1 MKELENHIES
11 IITRKISGEV
21 TTDEQQILDNWLA
34 ESAEN
39 EQYLQNLQKI
49 YTQATEHKD
58 VDIPP
63 IDVNQ
68 EWQRFKNSLQPVRQ
82 LADKKPTYQTNWLRI
97 AASVV
102 VIAVLGYF
110 IWFNAFQSDNITVLA
125 DHRGQLITLPDN
137 SVVTLNKDASITYP
151 RTFSDDDRSVIMN
164 GEAFFEV
171 TRNEN
176 KPFIVNLGLSNV
188 EVLGTSFNI
197 NAEDNNDR
205 IEVVVNTGKVRFGTT
220 TGNESVILTKG
231 EKGTLMKNMN
241 MISKVDNND
250 INFMA
255 WKTRQLVFND
265 VELDVVIQTVNKLY
279 DSQIT
284 FSTDVGKN
292 CKVTVSFDNQ
302 SIDAILSVLELTLDL
317 EYKKTGDIIEVV
329 KTGC

>member
-1 MKELENHIES
+1 MKDLENHIES
-11 IITRKISGEV
+11 IITRKISSEISA
-21 TTDEQQILDNWLA
+21 DEQQVLDDWLS
-34 ESAEN
+34 EHAEN
-39 EQYLQNLQKI
+39 EQYFQSLQKI
-49 YTQATEHKD
+49 YDQATEH
-58 VDIPP
+58 VSEDIPV

-68 EWQRFKNSLQPVRQ
+68 EWQRFKNSLQPE
-82 LADKKPTYQTNWLRI
+82 LKKPTYQTNWIRI

-102 VIAVLGYF
+102 VIAVLGYI

-125 DHRGQLITLPDN
+125 EHSGQLITLPDN
-137 SVVTLNKDASITYP
+137 SVVTLNKEASITYP
-151 RTFSDDDRSVIMN
+151 KEFSDAERKVVMQ

-171 TRNEN
+171 TRNEK
-176 KPFIVNLGLSNV
+176 KPFIVDLGLSNV

-197 NAEDNNDR
+197 NAENNNDR
-205 IEVVVNTGKVRFGTT
+205 IEVVVNTGKVRFGTS
-220 TGNESVILTKG
+220 TGDESVILTKG

-255 WKTRQLVFND
+255 WKTRKIVFND
-265 VELDVVIQTVNKLY
+265 VDLDVVIQTVNKLY
-279 DSQIT
+279 ESQIT

-317 EYKKTGDIIEVV
+317 EYKKSGDIIEVV

>member
-11 IITRKISGEV
+11 IITREISGEISA
-21 TTDEQQILDNWLA
+21 DEQYVLNKWLT

-39 EQYLQNLQKI
+39 EQYFKNLQKI
-49 YTQATEHKD
+49 YLQANKSNKEDT
-58 VDIPP
+58 PA

-68 EWQRFKNSLQPVRQ
+68 EWQRFKNSVQPEST
-82 LADKKPTYQTNWLRI
+82 KTTYQTNWIRI

-102 VIAVLGYF
+102 VIAVLGYL
-110 IWFNAFQSDNITVLA
+110 IWFNAFQSNSITVLA
-125 DHRGQLITLPDN
+125 EHSGQLITLPDN
-137 SVVTLNKDASITYP
+137 SVVTLNKDATITYP
-151 RTFSDDDRSVIMN
+151 RAFADNSRTVIMK

-171 TRNEN
+171 TRNEK
-176 KPFIVNLGLSNV
+176 KPFTVNLGLSSV

-205 IEVVVNTGKVRFGTT
+205 IEVVVNTGKVRFGTNSGKET
-220 TGNESVILTKG
+220 VVLTKG
-231 EKGTLMKNMN
+231 EKGTFMKNMN
-241 MISKVDNND
+241 MISKVQNKD

-255 WKTRQLVFND
+255 WKTRKIVFND
-265 VELDVVIQTVNKLY
+265 VDLDIVIQTVNKIY
-279 DSQIT
+279 NSQIT

-302 SIDAILSVLELTLDL
+302 SIEAILSVLELTLDL

>member
-11 IITRKISGEV
+11 IITRKISSEISA
-21 TTDEQQILDNWLA
+21 DEQYVLDKWLA
-34 ESAEN
+34 ENAEN
-39 EQYLQNLQKI
+39 ERYFQNLQKI
-49 YTQATEHKD
+49 YSQSTEIGHE
-58 VDIPP
+58 DIPA
-63 IDVNQ
+63 IDINQ
-68 EWQRFKNSLQPVRQ
+68 EWQRFKNAVQP
-82 LADKKPTYQTNWLRI
+82 KSTKTTYQTSWIRI

-102 VIAVLGYF
+102 IIAVLGYVV
-110 IWFNAFQSDNITVLA
+110 WFNAFQADNITVIA
-125 DHRGQLITLPDN
+125 EQSGQIISLPDN

-151 RTFSDDDRSVIMN
+151 RTFADGSREVIMK

-171 TRNEN
+171 TRNEK
-176 KPFIVNLGLSNV
+176 KPFTVNLGLSSV

-205 IEVVVNTGKVRFGTT
+205 IEVVVNTGKVRFGTNS
-220 TGNESVILTKG
+220 GKESVELIKG

-241 MISKVDNND
+241 MISKVQNKD

-265 VELDVVIQTVNKLY
+265 VELDVVIQTVNKIY
-279 DSQIT
+279 DSQIS
-284 FSTDVGKN
+284 FSTEIGKN

-302 SIDAILSVLELTLDL
+302 SIEAILSVLELTLHL

>member
-11 IITRKISGEV
+11 IITRKISSGI
-21 TTDEQQILDNWLA
+21 TADEQQILDNWLT
-34 ESAEN
+34 ERAEN
-39 EQYLQNLQKI
+39 EQYFQKLEKI
-49 YTQATEHKD
+49 YTEAAEIKNEN
-58 VDIPP
+58 IPP

-68 EWQRFKNSLQPVRQ
+68 EWQRFKSSLQPE
-82 LADKKPTYQTNWLRI
+82 LKKPTYQTNWIRI

-125 DHRGQLITLPDN
+125 DHSGQLITLPDN

-151 RTFSDDDRSVIMN
+151 RVFSGTDRTVSMD
-164 GEAFFEV
+164 GEVFFEV

-188 EVLGTSFNI
+188 EVLGTTFNI

-220 TGNESVILTKG
+220 SGNESVILTKG

-241 MISKVDNND
+241 MISKVQND
-250 INFMA
+250 DVNFMA

-265 VELDVVIQTVNKLY
+265 VDLDVVIQTVNKLY
-279 DSQIT
+279 DSQIS

-302 SIDAILSVLELTLDL
+302 SIEAILSVLELTLDL
-317 EYKKTGDIIEVV
+317 EYKKTGDLIEVV

>member
-21 TTDEQQILDNWLA
+21 TADEQQILDNWLA
-34 ESAEN
+34 EGIEN
-39 EQYLQNLQKI
+39 EQYFQNLKKI
-49 YTQATEHKD
+49 YSQASASKD
-58 VDIPP
+58 ETIPAIDI
-63 IDVNQ
+63 NQ
-68 EWQRFKNSLQPVRQ
+68 EWQQFKNNVI
-82 LADKKPTYQTNWLRI
+82 AGKKASKRIPEWLRI
-97 AASVV
+97 AASIVL
-102 VIAVLGYF
+102 ITTLGYF
-110 IWFNAFQSDNITVLA
+110 IWDGATLSNELNIVA
-125 DHRGQLITLPDN
+125 QESGEVVTLPDN
-137 SVVTLNKDASITYP
+137 SIITLNKGAEITYP
-151 RTFSDDDRSVIMN
+151 RKFSKKNRTIELT

-171 TRNEN
+171 TRNES
-176 KPFIVNLGLSNV
+176 KPFIINLGLSNV

-197 NAEDNNDR
+197 NAVENNDK
-205 IEVVVNTGKVRFGTT
+205 IEVVVNTGKVRFETT
-220 TGNESVILTKG
+220 TGDESVILTKG

>member
-1 MKELENHIES
+1 VNELENHIES
-11 IITRKISGEV
+11 IITSKISNEISA
-21 TTDEQQILDNWLA
+21 DEQQILDNWLA
-34 ESAEN
+34 VSDEN
-39 EQYLQNLQKI
+39 ERYFQNLQKI
-49 YTQATEHKD
+49 YAQATESKRE
-58 VDIPP
+58 DIPP

-68 EWQRFKNSLQPVRQ
+68 EWQRFKNSVQPEGI
-82 LADKKPTYQTNWLRI
+82 KPNYRNNWIRI

-102 VIAVLGYF
+102 VIAVLGYL

-125 DHRGQLITLPDN
+125 DHSGQLITLPDN
-137 SVVTLNKDASITYP
+137 SVVTLNKDATITYP
-151 RTFSDDDRSVIMN
+151 RVFTNDSRKVIMQ

-171 TRNEN
+171 TRNEK
-176 KPFIVNLGLSNV
+176 KPFTVNLGLSNV

-205 IEVVVNTGKVRFGTT
+205 IEVVVNTGKVRFATT
-220 TGNESVILTKG
+220 TGDESVILTKG

-241 MISKVDNND
+241 MISKVDNNN

-255 WKTRQLVFND
+255 WKTRKIVFND
-265 VELDVVIQTVNKLY
+265 VDLDVVIQTVNKLY
-279 DSQIT
+279 DSNIT

-317 EYKKTGDIIEVV
+317 EYKKTGDVIEVV

>member
-1 MKELENHIES
+1 MKDLENHIES
-11 IITRKISGEV
+11 IITRKISSEISA
-21 TTDEQQILDNWLA
+21 DEQQVLDDWLS
-34 ESAEN
+34 EHAEN
-39 EQYLQNLQKI
+39 EQYFQSLQKI
-49 YTQATEHKD
+49 YDQATEH
-58 VDIPP
+58 VSEDIPV

-68 EWQRFKNSLQPVRQ
+68 EWQRFKNSLQPE
-82 LADKKPTYQTNWLRI
+82 LKKPTYQTNWIRI

-102 VIAVLGYF
+102 VIAVLGYI

-125 DHRGQLITLPDN
+125 EHSGQLITLPDN
-137 SVVTLNKDASITYP
+137 SVVTLNKEASITYP
-151 RTFSDDDRSVIMN
+151 KEFSDAERKVVMQ

-171 TRNEN
+171 TRNEK
-176 KPFIVNLGLSNV
+176 KPFIVDLGLSKV

-197 NAEDNNDR
+197 NAENNNDR
-205 IEVVVNTGKVRFGTT
+205 IEVVVNTGKVRFGTS
-220 TGNESVILTKG
+220 TGDESVILTKG

-255 WKTRQLVFND
+255 WKTRKIVFND
-265 VELDVVIQTVNKLY
+265 VDLDVVIQTVNKLY
-279 DSQIT
+279 ESQIT

-317 EYKKTGDIIEVV
+317 EYKKSGDIIEVV

>member
-1 MKELENHIES
+1 VKDLENHIES
-11 IITRKISGEV
+11 IITRKISSEISA
-21 TTDEQQILDNWLA
+21 DEQQVLDDWLS
-34 ESAEN
+34 EHAEN
-39 EQYLQNLQKI
+39 EQYFQSLQKI
-49 YTQATEHKD
+49 YDQATEH
-58 VDIPP
+58 VSEDIPV

-68 EWQRFKNSLQPVRQ
+68 EWQRFKNSLQPE
-82 LADKKPTYQTNWLRI
+82 LKKPTYQTNWIRI

-102 VIAVLGYF
+102 VIAVLGYI

-125 DHRGQLITLPDN
+125 EHSGQLITLPDN
-137 SVVTLNKDASITYP
+137 SVVTLNKEASITYP
-151 RTFSDDDRSVIMN
+151 KEFSDAERKVVMQ

-171 TRNEN
+171 TRNEK
-176 KPFIVNLGLSNV
+176 KPFIVDLGLSNV

-197 NAEDNNDR
+197 NAENNNDR
-205 IEVVVNTGKVRFGTT
+205 IEVVVNTGKVRFGTS
-220 TGNESVILTKG
+220 TGDESVILTKG

-241 MISKVDNND
+241 MISKVDNDD

-255 WKTRQLVFND
+255 WKTRKIVFND
-265 VELDVVIQTVNKLY
+265 VDLDVVIQTVNKLY
-279 DSQIT
+279 ESQIT

-317 EYKKTGDIIEVV
+317 EYKKSGDIIEVV

>member
-1 MKELENHIES
+1 VKDLENHIES
-11 IITRKISGEV
+11 IITRKISSEISA
-21 TTDEQQILDNWLA
+21 DEQQVLDDWLS
-34 ESAEN
+34 EHAEN
-39 EQYLQNLQKI
+39 EQYFQSLQKI
-49 YTQATEHKD
+49 YDQATEH
-58 VDIPP
+58 VSEDIPV

-68 EWQRFKNSLQPVRQ
+68 EWQRFKNSLQPE
-82 LADKKPTYQTNWLRI
+82 LKKPTYQTNWIRI

-102 VIAVLGYF
+102 VIAVLGYI

-125 DHRGQLITLPDN
+125 EHSGQLITLPDN
-137 SVVTLNKDASITYP
+137 SVVTLNKEASITYP
-151 RTFSDDDRSVIMN
+151 KEFSDAERKVVMQ

-171 TRNEN
+171 TRNEK
-176 KPFIVNLGLSNV
+176 KPFIVDLGLSKV

-197 NAEDNNDR
+197 NAENNNDR
-205 IEVVVNTGKVRFGTT
+205 IEVVVNTGKVRFGTS
-220 TGNESVILTKG
+220 TGDESVILTKG

-241 MISKVDNND
+241 MISKVDNDD

-255 WKTRQLVFND
+255 WKTRKMVFND
-265 VELDVVIQTVNKLY
+265 VDLDVVIQTVNKLY
-279 DSQIT
+279 ESQIT

-317 EYKKTGDIIEVV
+317 EYKKSGDIIEVV

>member
-1 MKELENHIES
+1 MNELENHIES
-11 IITRKISGEV
+11 IITRKISGEIPA
-21 TTDEQQILDNWLA
+21 DEQQILDNWLA

-39 EQYLQNLQKI
+39 ERYFQNLQKI
-49 YTQATEHKD
+49 YAQAIESKRE
-58 VDIPP
+58 DIPP

-68 EWQRFKNSLQPVRQ
+68 EWQRFKNSVQPEST
-82 LADKKPTYQTNWLRI
+82 KPNYQTNWIRI

-102 VIAVLGYF
+102 VIAVLGYV

-125 DHRGQLITLPDN
+125 DHSGQLITLPDN
-137 SVVTLNKDASITYP
+137 SIVTLNKDATITYP
-151 RTFSDDDRSVIMN
+151 RAFADDNRKVIME

-171 TRNEN
+171 TRNEK
-176 KPFIVNLGLSNV
+176 KPFIVNLGLSSV

-197 NAEDNNDR
+197 NAENNNDR
-205 IEVVVNTGKVRFGTT
+205 IEVVVNTGKVRFATT
-220 TGNESVILTKG
+220 TGDESVILTKG

-255 WKTRQLVFND
+255 WKTRKIVFND
-265 VELDVVIQTVNKLY
+265 VDLDVVIQTVNKLY
-279 DSQIT
+279 DSNIT

-292 CKVTVSFDNQ
+292 CKVTVSYGNQ

-317 EYKKTGDIIEVV
+317 EYKKTGNVIEVV

>member
-1 MKELENHIES
+1 VKDLENHIES
-11 IITRKISGEV
+11 IITRKISSEISA
-21 TTDEQQILDNWLA
+21 DEQQVLDDWLS
-34 ESAEN
+34 EHAEN
-39 EQYLQNLQKI
+39 EQYFQSLQKI
-49 YTQATEHKD
+49 YDQATEH
-58 VDIPP
+58 VSEDIPV

-68 EWQRFKNSLQPVRQ
+68 EWQRFKNSLQPE
-82 LADKKPTYQTNWLRI
+82 LKKPTYQTNWIRI

-102 VIAVLGYF
+102 VIAVLGYI

-125 DHRGQLITLPDN
+125 EHSGQLITLPDN
-137 SVVTLNKDASITYP
+137 SVVTLNKEASITYP
-151 RTFSDDDRSVIMN
+151 KEFSDAERKVVMQ

-171 TRNEN
+171 TRNEK
-176 KPFIVNLGLSNV
+176 KPFIVDLGLSKV

-197 NAEDNNDR
+197 NAENNNDR
-205 IEVVVNTGKVRFGTT
+205 IEVVVNTGKVRFGTS
-220 TGNESVILTKG
+220 TGDESVILTKG

-241 MISKVDNND
+241 MISKVDNDD

-255 WKTRQLVFND
+255 WKTRKIVFND
-265 VELDVVIQTVNKLY
+265 VDLDVVIQTVNKLY
-279 DSQIT
+279 ESQIT

-317 EYKKTGDIIEVV
+317 EYKKSGDIIEVV

>member
-11 IITRKISGEV
+11 IITRKISGEISA
-21 TTDEQQILDNWLA
+21 DEQYVLNKWLT

-39 EQYLQNLQKI
+39 EQYFKNLQKI
-49 YTQATEHKD
+49 YLQANKSNKEDT
-58 VDIPP
+58 PA

-68 EWQRFKNSLQPVRQ
+68 EWQRFKKSVQPEST
-82 LADKKPTYQTNWLRI
+82 KTTYQTNWIRI

-102 VIAVLGYF
+102 VIAVLGYL
-110 IWFNAFQSDNITVLA
+110 IWFNAFQSNSITVLA
-125 DHRGQLITLPDN
+125 EHSGQLITLPDN
-137 SVVTLNKDASITYP
+137 SVVTLNKDATITYP
-151 RTFSDDDRSVIMN
+151 RAFADNSRTVIMK

-171 TRNEN
+171 TRNEK
-176 KPFIVNLGLSNV
+176 KPFTVNLGLSSV

-205 IEVVVNTGKVRFGTT
+205 IEVVVNTGKVRFGTNSGKET
-220 TGNESVILTKG
+220 VVLTKG
-231 EKGTLMKNMN
+231 EKGTFMKNMN
-241 MISKVDNND
+241 MISKVQNKD

-255 WKTRQLVFND
+255 WKTRKIVFND
-265 VELDVVIQTVNKLY
+265 VDLDIVIQTVNKIY
-279 DSQIT
+279 NSQIT
-284 FSTDVGKN
+284 FSTYVGEN

-302 SIDAILSVLELTLDL
+302 SIEAILSVLELTLDL

>member
-1 MKELENHIES
+1 VKDLENHIES
-11 IITRKISGEV
+11 IITRKISSEISA
-21 TTDEQQILDNWLA
+21 DEQQVLDDWLS
-34 ESAEN
+34 EHAEN
-39 EQYLQNLQKI
+39 EQYFQSLQKI
-49 YTQATEHKD
+49 YDQATEH
-58 VDIPP
+58 VSEDIPV

-68 EWQRFKNSLQPVRQ
+68 EWQRFKNSLQPE
-82 LADKKPTYQTNWLRI
+82 LKKPTYQTNWIRI

-102 VIAVLGYF
+102 VIAVLGYI

-125 DHRGQLITLPDN
+125 EHSGQLITLPDN
-137 SVVTLNKDASITYP
+137 SVVTLNKEASITYP
-151 RTFSDDDRSVIMN
+151 KEFSDAERKVVMQ

-171 TRNEN
+171 TRNEK
-176 KPFIVNLGLSNV
+176 KPFIVDLGLSNV

-197 NAEDNNDR
+197 NAENNNDR
-205 IEVVVNTGKVRFGTT
+205 IEVVVNTGKVRFGTS
-220 TGNESVILTKG
+220 TGDESVILTKG

-255 WKTRQLVFND
+255 WKTRKMVFND
-265 VELDVVIQTVNKLY
+265 VDLDVVIQTVNKLY
-279 DSQIT
+279 ESQIT

-317 EYKKTGDIIEVV
+317 EYKKSGDIIEVV

>member
-1 MKELENHIES
+1 MKELEKHIES

-21 TTDEQQILDNWLA
+21 TADEQQILDNWLA

-39 EQYLQNLQKI
+39 KRYFQNLQKI
-49 YTQATEHKD
+49 YTQATEGKNED
-58 VDIPP
+58 LPP

-68 EWQRFKNSLQPVRQ
+68 EWQQFKNAVQPEST
-82 LADKKPTYQTNWLRI
+82 KPNYQTNWIRI

-102 VIAVLGYF
+102 VIAVLGYL

-125 DHRGQLITLPDN
+125 DHSGQLITLPDN
-137 SVVTLNKDASITYP
+137 SVVTLNKNTTITYP
-151 RTFSDDDRSVIMN
+151 RAFADDSRNVIMK

-176 KPFIVNLGLSNV
+176 KPFIVNLDLSNV

-205 IEVVVNTGKVRFGTT
+205 IEVIVNTGKVRFATT
-220 TGNESVILTKG
+220 TGDESVILIKG

-255 WKTRQLVFND
+255 WKTRKIVFND
-265 VELDVVIQTVNKLY
+265 VDLDVVIQTVNKLY

-302 SIDAILSVLELTLDL
+302 SIEAILSVLELTLDL
-317 EYKKTGDIIEVV
+317 EYKKTGDVIEVV

>member
-1 MKELENHIES
+1 MKDLENHIES
-11 IITRKISGEV
+11 IITRKISSEISA
-21 TTDEQQILDNWLA
+21 DEQQVLDDWLS
-34 ESAEN
+34 EHAEN
-39 EQYLQNLQKI
+39 EQYFQSLQKI
-49 YTQATEHKD
+49 YDQATEH
-58 VDIPP
+58 VSEDIPV

-68 EWQRFKNSLQPVRQ
+68 EWQRFKNSLQPE
-82 LADKKPTYQTNWLRI
+82 LKKPTYQTNWIRI

-102 VIAVLGYF
+102 VIAVLGYI

-125 DHRGQLITLPDN
+125 EHSGQLITLPDN
-137 SVVTLNKDASITYP
+137 SVVTLNKEASITYP
-151 RTFSDDDRSVIMN
+151 KEFSDAERKVVMQ

-171 TRNEN
+171 TRNEK
-176 KPFIVNLGLSNV
+176 KPFIVDLGLSKV

-197 NAEDNNDR
+197 NAENNNDR
-205 IEVVVNTGKVRFGTT
+205 IEVVVNTGKVRFGTS
-220 TGNESVILTKG
+220 TGDESVILTKG

-241 MISKVDNND
+241 MISKVDNDD

-255 WKTRQLVFND
+255 WKTRKIVFND
-265 VELDVVIQTVNKLY
+265 VDLDVVIQTVNKLY
-279 DSQIT
+279 ESQIT

-317 EYKKTGDIIEVV
+317 EYKKSGDIIEVV

>member
-11 IITRKISGEV
+11 IITREISGEISA
-21 TTDEQQILDNWLA
+21 DEQYVLNKWLT

-39 EQYLQNLQKI
+39 EQYFKNLQKI
-49 YTQATEHKD
+49 YSQANKSNKEDT
-58 VDIPP
+58 PA

-68 EWQRFKNSLQPVRQ
+68 EWQRFKNSVQPEST
-82 LADKKPTYQTNWLRI
+82 KTTYQTNWIRI

-102 VIAVLGYF
+102 VIAVLGYL
-110 IWFNAFQSDNITVLA
+110 IWFNAFQSNSITVLA
-125 DHRGQLITLPDN
+125 EHSGQLITLPDN
-137 SVVTLNKDASITYP
+137 SVVTLNKDATITYP
-151 RTFSDDDRSVIMN
+151 RAFADNSRTVIMK

-171 TRNEN
+171 TRNEK
-176 KPFIVNLGLSNV
+176 KPFTVNLGLSSV

-205 IEVVVNTGKVRFGTT
+205 IEVVVNTGKVRFGTNSGKET
-220 TGNESVILTKG
+220 VVLTKG
-231 EKGTLMKNMN
+231 EKGTFMKNMN
-241 MISKVDNND
+241 MISKVQNKD

-255 WKTRQLVFND
+255 WKTRKIVFND
-265 VELDVVIQTVNKLY
+265 VDLDIVIQTVNKIY
-279 DSQIT
+279 NSQIT

-302 SIDAILSVLELTLDL
+302 SIEAILSVLELTLDL